1 MCGAEHDDLI
11 TANGKNRICLNYHFN
26 KMSPR
31 FAPSLRP
38 HSSFQHVGL
47 GLHRRITERQ
57 LCAYPFAPIVIIN

>member
-38 HSSFQHVGL
+38 HFACSHELMHGL
-47 GLHRRITERQ
+47 SL
-57 LCAYPFAPIVIIN
+57 